1 MGLDQHVV
9 DEIVALIRTRFPD
22 WQDVADA
29 GFTKEER
36 DYKRRTAEKAI
47 GADGLLT
54 KEALQVDLEG
64 GAYQS
69 FITRFRTIGTDS
81 HLFFD
86 SVPSKSEL
94 LILTEPPGDQHA
106 LCAQLFDLV
115 WGPNDGASRL
125 GRWIAYVHRE
135 GLQQNWPFPTCLLWI
150 CHPDEEMFIRPQPF
164 GLLAKRLGLPWS
176 FSGGLSADT
185 YAAVR
190 AWSLELRDAMTSYG
204 AKDLV
209 DVQSVMWVAGN
220 ALKSGTAASTLTD
233 AAPAASPRYWKIAPG
248 AHAWNWDACRE
259 GGFVSI
265 GWEDLGDVGAMS
277 EEEFDTR
284 MAEEIANHD
293 DWGPGAKQVWRF
305 AHEIAAGDIL
315 VANRGMSDVI
325 GFGRVTGAYEFEP
338 GLPHGHHR
346 AVDWFDTGV
355 RHLPDR
361 ERGWLRTLMPLS
373 EEKYAALLALAH
385 ESNAGGLGAPFSRL
399 FADRAEAEAAFDLMS
414 DALEAL
420 GVTSNDDERVA
431 VTFSAS
437 AGKLSLYYG
446 PWCLIRSWPCSQAR
460 RLQLSVPEHDALV
473 ADLPID
479 FRWKEAAEDDP
490 VVLRTLE
497 PAALTPEI
505 RSVFLKTAL
514 GIRELFGH
522 RRSSN
527 WRSYHIDEIGA
538 ALLDPAKRDALL
550 TDGLTHVVVE
560 PHALGAPFDKIFVDR
575 AEAEW
580 AFDLL
585 AQAFVALGVRKPDD
599 PRISLTLPYGGG
611 HLHLNV
617 ANWLILGFEPLA
629 SAEVPE
635 MAVALLSD
643 TPGIDRFRGGAFRTT
658 AGDTAFSLKHGPR
671 DAFRADPAFPKAM
684 AGSQRAILGFFT
696 NLKAS
701 SMRKHHCPEVAEAV
715 FDPEIRERL
724 LTLGL
729 KEYRKMNSPLPA
741 DPAFSSEAQELLTA
755 MAADPTKSF
764 YAAHKDELT
773 QHVQEPLQGL
783 LKEAAARIAPTL
795 QEALETTKKLFGVFP
810 KNDWGKGGAWPYYW
824 GAFYPLGG
832 KKTEGC
838 QLYVFLDKEGFSYGF
853 SIGSYASEDR
863 KRFAQ
868 NAEEYRGAIV
878 ATLGE
883 TVNTPDF
890 EFGNENEGAAGHIT
904 KGIEGLDLAAWLEQ
918 GNKVGPHV
926 HVLLPWAELL
936 GLERER
942 VVTDVVNAFNRLFP
956 LVLLG
961 TMDEP
966 MPAIRAYMEDDI
978 EDPEVNPP
986 YPLDDLVAETSL
998 PKKNLEAWLRAID
1011 RKGQAILYGPPGTGK
1026 TYVAE
1031 RLAKHLVAGGTGTA
1045 ELVQFHPAYAY
1056 EDFMQGMRPRARD
1069 GGGLDYP
1076 IIDGRFKQF
1085 CDQARGRSGLSVLI
1099 IDEVNRANL
1108 ARVFGELM
1116 YLLEYRDK
1124 SIPLA
1129 AGGRFSIPANVRL
1142 IGTMNTADRSIALVD
1157 HALRRRFAFLPLYPD
1172 YRMLTDY
1179 HAKNDDGY
1187 DPAKLV
1193 DVLKDLNRKIGD
1205 HHYEVG
1211 TSFFMRPDIAEQL
1224 PDVWSM
1230 EIEPYL
1236 EEYFFDQ
1243 QATVDSFRWDEVKK
1257 KLGAE

>member
-36 DYKRRTAEKAI
+36 DYKRRTVEKAI

-94 LILTEPPGDQHA
+94 LILTEPPGDQRA

-115 WGPNDGASRL
+115 WGPDDGASRL

-135 GLQQNWPFPTCLLWI
+135 GLQQNWPFPTCYLWI
-150 CHPDEEMFIRPQPF
+150 CNPDEEMFIRPQPY
-164 GLLAKRLGLPWS
+164 GLLAKHLSLPWS
-176 FSGGLSADT
+176 FSGGLSAGT

-190 AWSLELRDAMTSYG
+190 AWSLELRDAMESYG

-209 DVQSVMWVAGN
+209 DIQSVMWVAGN
-220 ALKSGTAASTLTD
+220 ALKNGTAASTLTD
-233 AAPAASPRYWKIAPG
+233 AAPAANPRYWKIAPG
-248 AHAWNWDACRE
+248 AHAWNWDASLA

-265 GWEDLGDVGAMS
+265 GWEELGDIGAMS
-277 EEEFDTR
+277 EEEFDAR

-305 AHEIAAGDIL
+305 AHEISVGDIL
-315 VANRGMSDVI
+315 VANRGESEVI

-338 GLPHGHHR
+338 GLEHGHHR
-346 AVDWFDTGV
+346 AVDWFDTGI
-355 RHLPDR
+355 RQLPDR

-373 EEKYAALLALAH
+373 EEKYAALLALPH
-385 ESNAGGLGAPFSRL
+385 GSDAGGLGAPFSRL
-399 FADRAEAEAAFDLMS
+399 FADRAEAKAALDLMT

-420 GVTSNDDERVA
+420 GVTSNDDERFA
-431 VTFSAS
+431 VTFSPS

-446 PWCLIRSWPCSQAR
+446 PWCVIRSWPCSQAR
-460 RLQLSVPEHDALV
+460 RLQLSVPEHAALV
-473 ADLPID
+473 ADLPVD
-479 FRWKEAAEDDP
+479 FRWKEAAENDP

-505 RSVFLKTAL
+505 RSVFLHTAR

-527 WRSYHIDEIGA
+527 WRSYHINEIGA
-538 ALLDPAKRDALL
+538 ALFDPAKRDALL
-550 TDGLTHVVVE
+550 TDGLMHAVVE
-560 PHALGAPFDKIFVDR
+560 PSALGAPFDKIFVDR

-580 AFDLL
+580 AFELL
-585 AQAFVALGVRKPDD
+585 ADTCARLGIESPTD
-599 PRISLTLPYGGG
+599 PRVAFTLPYGGT
-611 HLHLNV
+611 HLHLNF
-617 ANWLILGFEPLA
+617 ANWLALGFEPLGDA
-629 SAEVPE
+629 TE
-635 MAVALLSD
+635 MAIAILAN
-643 TPGIDRFRGGAFRTT
+643 TPEIDRFKGDAFQSKS
-658 AGDTAFSLKHGPR
+658 GPTAFSLKYLPR
-671 DAFRADPAFPKAM
+671 TEFRADASLKEAL
-684 AGSQRAILGFFT
+684 GRSQESLVEYFAHMKT
-696 NLKAS
+696 AS
-701 SMRKHHCPEVAEAV
+701 TRKYHVPELAEAV
-715 FDPEIRERL
+715 FDESIRDRL
-724 LTLGL
+724 LTEGFE
-729 KEYRKMNSPLPA
+729 KVAVN
-741 DPAFSSEAQELLTA
+741 PAFVSMARELLTA
-755 MAADPTKSF
+755 MTADPTKSF
-764 YAAHKDELT
+764 YAAHKDELIE
-773 QHVQEPLQGL
+773 HVQEPLQGL

-832 KKTEGC
+832 KKTDGC
-838 QLYVFLDKEGFSYGF
+838 QLYVFLDEKGFSYGF
-853 SIGSYASEDR
+853 AIGSDASEDR

-878 ATLGE
+878 AALGE

-890 EFGNENEGAAGHIT
+890 EFGNENESAAGDIT
-904 KGIEGLDLAAWLEQ
+904 QDIEGLDLGGWLEQ

-926 HVLLPWAELL
+926 HVLLPWDELL
-936 GLERER
+936 GIEREQ

-961 TMDEP
+961 MMDEP
-966 MPAIRAYMEDDI
+966 MPAIRAYMGDDI
-978 EDPEVNPP
+978 EDPEVNLP
-986 YPLDDLVAETSL
+986 YTLDDLVAETSL

-1076 IIDGRFKQF
+1076 IVDGRFKQF
-1085 CDQARGRSGLSVLI
+1085 CDQARGRDGLSVLI

-1172 YRMLTDY
+1172 YQMLTDF
-1179 HAKNDDGY
+1179 HAKNGGGY

-1193 DVLKDLNRKIGD
+1193 EVLRDLNRKIGD

-1243 QATVDSFRWDEVKK
+1243 RATVDSFRWDEVRK